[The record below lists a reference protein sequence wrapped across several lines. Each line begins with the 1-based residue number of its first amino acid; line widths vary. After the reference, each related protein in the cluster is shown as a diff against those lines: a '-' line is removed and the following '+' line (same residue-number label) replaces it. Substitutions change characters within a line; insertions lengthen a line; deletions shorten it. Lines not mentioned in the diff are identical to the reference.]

1 MWVDFLYLV
10 NPIFHV
16 SMAGA
21 AELNVYGFDIVLET
35 RGS

>member
-1 MWVDFLYLV
+1 MWVDFWYLV
-10 NPIFHV
+10 NPIFRV

-21 AELNVYGFDIVLET
+21 AGLNVYFFDIVLEA